1 LAAFA
6 GMMVVVA
13 VLMLRRREGGAD
25 RVVRL
30 DRHNAPRLL
39 VAGLAVGSLSGFFGI
54 GGGFLIV
61 PALVLA
67 AGLPMLAAIG
77 SSLVAVTAFG
87 ATTAASYAMAG
98 LVDWGVAGIFIG
110 GGLLGSMAGT
120 RAGRHLS
127 TKRGVLTRI
136 FAGLI
141 IVVAAYMLARS
152 SGIIPSPG

>member
-1 LAAFA
+1 
-6 GMMVVVA
+6 
-13 VLMLRRREGGAD
+13 
-25 RVVRL
+25 
-30 DRHNAPRLL
+30 
-39 VAGLAVGSLSGFFGI
+39 
-54 GGGFLIV
+54 
-61 PALVLA
+61 
-67 AGLPMLAAIG
+67 
-77 SSLVAVTAFG
+77 
-87 ATTAASYAMAG
+87 MAG